1 MHSIS
6 ELLPQEPPM
15 RFLEELSTCSESGAT
30 ARARFGADDFAVHDG
45 YVLEAVLVECAAQ
58 TAAAAMAQRA
68 LAGGGKKPGADGMLV
83 AVSHFNFERRV
94 SAGKVIEISIQEERR
109 MGLMLL
115 ISTRITCEGEGVV
128 TGELMVY
135 A

>member
-1 MHSIS
+1 
-6 ELLPQEPPM
+6 M
-15 RFLEELSTCSESGAT
+15 RFLAELSTCSESAAT
-30 ARARFGADDFAVHDG
+30 AWTLFGRDDFGVRDG

-68 LAGGGKKPGADGMLV
+68 SSGGGKKPGVDGMLV
-83 AVSHFNFERRV
+83 AVSHFKFERRV
-94 SAGKVIEISIQEERR
+94 PAGTAFEIAIQEERR

-115 ISTRITCEGEGVV
+115 ISTRITCAGEGVA